1 MRRILI
7 YLFCLVSALGL
18 VLTNAAEG
26 TDPCLVGWWKFDES
40 SGDTAADS
48 SGNENHGT
56 LSTTNIKWTEDG
68 RINGALNFK
77 GADNY
82 VVVPNS
88 PTLNPT
94 EEISI
99 VAWLKPTWTGN
110 NRIFQKG
117 SGDNQYRLLREFGD
131 NFVFH
136 LAGLSNDKPGNIPCP
151 SEGEW
156 THVAATYDGAA
167 MRVYYN
173 SKLVGEVATRG
184 AINTSIGPLY
194 IGTKY
199 SGAHAGDEYRG
210 IMDEVR
216 LYSRALTET
225 EVAVIYEGGT
235 IDERIARNP
244 DKVLREAYEDL
255 QQFGNWRTNPE
266 VKKEYAAEISEML
279 LIIGK
284 AKEVNGASSEE
295 VLKDYYSLTTQF
307 PNSPYAIEALCEI
320 VILDEQNGLEYVMNF
335 LEKSGTT
342 NRIISFYTGLI
353 RSLMVRSD
361 YAKVD
366 KYVKLFIDK
375 YTSSE
380 KGLKIIARI
389 MSSLSQIPGRGK
401 LYEII
406 ERRVT
411 QDPNSVIRCALFR
424 QRTLALSDDSNF
436 DQFLEKAE
444 SVRRKFPRTGLA
456 TCATAVLADN
466 QYQQSNFVSAFEAF
480 KPGLFAE
487 NRSEPAIIEDIS
499 SIEVLYNVNTVRTQG
514 IDLGKIYEA
523 LAKYCF
529 SLNRNAVAVRCYR
542 QSAKAKGY
550 SLDAFESAASKITNY
565 CNTTPENEIWFWKGL
580 FAAEESDLM
589 AAGLMYERFLKTD
602 STSILAARAYY
613 DTARARMVLDQ
624 YSEAREAIAEA
635 KRISPCET
643 IIQLEQ
649 EINDTAH
656 SLRRSRESYT
666 NKKCKFSELLWSR

>member
-1 MRRILI
+1 MRRKLI
-7 YLFCLVSALGL
+7 YLFCLILALGL
-18 VLTNAAEG
+18 VLTKSAEG
-26 TDPCLVGWWKFDES
+26 TDPCLVGWWKFDEN
-40 SGDTAADS
+40 SGHTAADS

-56 LSTTNIKWTEDG
+56 LSTTNTKWTEDG
-68 RINGALNFK
+68 RINGALNFT
-77 GADNY
+77 GGDNY
-82 VVVPNS
+82 VVVPDS

-99 VAWLKPTWTGN
+99 TVWLKPTWTGN
-110 NRIFQKG
+110 GRILQKG

-136 LAGLSNDKPGNIPCP
+136 LAGLSNDKPENIPCP

-167 MRVYYN
+167 MKVYYN

-199 SGAHAGDEYRG
+199 SGSHAGDEYRG

-255 QQFGNWRTNPE
+255 QHFGNWRTNPK

-284 AKEVNGASSEE
+284 AKEAKGTPSEE
-295 VLKDYYSLTTQF
+295 ALKEYYKLTTQF
-307 PNSPYAIEALCEI
+307 PSSPYAIEALCGI
-320 VILDEQNGLEYVMNF
+320 VILDEQNGLEYAMNF
-335 LEKSGTT
+335 LEKSGTA
-342 NRIISFYTGLI
+342 NRIISFYTVLI

-380 KGLKIIARI
+380 KGLKIMAQI
-389 MSSLSQIPGRGK
+389 MSSLGQVPKRK
-401 LYEII
+401 ELYDII

-424 QRTLALSDDSNF
+424 QRALALSRDRNF
-436 DQFLEKAE
+436 GLFLEKAE
-444 SVRRKFPRTGLA
+444 SVRRKFPGTRLD
-456 TCATAVLADN
+456 TCASAVLADN
-466 QYQQSNFVSAFEAF
+466 QYQQGNFVSAIEAF
-480 KPGLFAE
+480 KPGLFTDDC
-487 NRSEPAIIEDIS
+487 SEPAMIEDIS
-499 SIEVLYNVNTVRTQG
+499 NIVVLYNVNTLRIQG
-514 IDLGKIYEA
+514 IDLGKVYET
-523 LAKYCF
+523 LAKYCC
-529 SLNRNAVAVRCYR
+529 SLNRNAVAAHCYR
-542 QSAKAKGY
+542 QSAKAKGF
-550 SLDAFESAASKITNY
+550 SLDAFESAASKIANY

-580 FAAEESDLM
+580 FAAEEGDLM
-589 AAGLMYERFLKTD
+589 AAGLMYEGFLKKD
-602 STSILAARAYY
+602 ATSILAARAYY
-613 DTARARMVLDQ
+613 DTARARMVLGQ

-635 KRISPCET
+635 KRISPCESV
-643 IIQLEQ
+643 IQLEW
-649 EINDTAH
+649 EIADPAL
-656 SLRRSRESYT
+656 SLRGRT
-666 NKKCKFSELLWSR
+666 NTKM